1 MSGKTEKTVYDGK
14 LFKVSQEEIFDA
26 HGHKHVIEK
35 CTRPDVVTIIGLQ
48 EDKKIL
54 LIKEF
59 RPGSNSYVF
68 WLPGGKI
75 GSNENPEA
83 AARREFE
90 EETQH
95 TANQYELFHTK
106 YPSDSFIGN
115 GFVFLA
121 QDIRPGS
128 KSQPDESG
136 DIWVVPTEINEAIQM
151 TLRGLIP
158 NEFFC
163 FLLVK
168 LREQLG

>member
-1 MSGKTEKTVYDGK
+1 MLGKAEKVVYEGK
-14 LFKVSQEEIFDA
+14 LFKVSREEIFDD

-35 CTRPDVVTIIGLQ
+35 CTRPDIVTIIGLQ
-48 EDKKIL
+48 ENKKIL

-75 GSNENPEA
+75 GLNEDPKTA
-83 AARREFE
+83 AIREFE
-90 EETQH
+90 EETQY

-115 GFVFLA
+115 GYVFLA
-121 QDIRPGS
+121 QDIHHGS
-128 KSQPDESG
+128 KALPDESG
-136 DIWVVPTEINEAIQM
+136 DILVVPTEINEAIQM
-151 TLRGLIP
+151 TLTGLLP